1 MLYPSMDQLMNKIN
15 SRYLLVN
22 VAAQRARQI
31 ALDAED
37 QGIPL
42 KEKPV
47 KIAINEINE
56 GRLTGYSRALELFE

>member
-1 MLYPSMDQLMNKIN
+1 MLHPSMDQLMSKIN

-31 ALDAED
+31 AVNAEE

-47 KIAINEINE
+47 KMAINEISD
-56 GRLTGYSRALELFE
+56 GRLRGYSKALEL